1 MPANH
6 GAAQTRQEIEAMS
19 NQNKTIQVRAKAFS
33 DRGVEKISVSI
44 DSDGTVRVYDSIAG
58 HYTVCHSLSR
68 SAQARIRQLAREV

>member
-1 MPANH
+1 MN
-6 GAAQTRQEIEAMS
+6 

-33 DRGVEKISVSI
+33 GRGVETISVSI

-68 SAQARIRQLAREV
+68 SAQARIRRLAREV